1 MVRGLIMAFL
11 LSSFVFAGA
20 QTPIGLVSMSS
31 NHDFDTTAAK
41 LEAAIEASPLNL
53 FTVIDHAAN
62 AANNGLEL
70 RPTKVF
76 LFGNP
81 NVGTPLMQ
89 AAQSMAIDLPQKML
103 VWQAEDGS
111 VHVGFNNPYY
121 LQSRHNI
128 QGQDERI
135 AMVNKALTG
144 LAKAATE

>member
-1 MVRGLIMAFL
+1 MLRGFLMSFL
-11 LSSFVFAGA
+11 LSSFFLASA
-20 QTPIGLVSMSS
+20 QVPVGLVTMAS
-31 NHDFDTTAAK
+31 NHDFDTTVAN

-53 FTVIDHAAN
+53 FAIVDHAAN
-62 AANNGLEL
+62 AANNDLEL

-89 AAQSMAIDLPQKML
+89 TAQSVAIDLPQKML

-128 QGQDERI
+128 EGHDQRI
-135 AMVNKALTG
+135 TNINNALTG
-144 LAKAATE
+144 LAKKATE